1 MIFNTYIIN
10 LKRSPDRLKRTI
22 DELSKANIMQFEHF
36 LAVDGSSVHRK
47 SHEISSLCQ
56 MFCTN
61 EIIGCALSHITL
73 AKMFHNLNEE
83 FCLVLEDDIR
93 ILNYKTFKDHVI
105 DLYNKFKH
113 KDIIRLFCQGICN
126 ENSGLFAGSTA
137 AYILTKK
144 GASIIKDYKISYHID
159 IQYFLLD
166 VQNFN
171 IISTYDNEV
180 EYFNPIENISVF
192 NQKIGFWANQ
202 TCCELFSFKIKFRL
216 VLIIIILVVL
226 INIYNSVWNIN

>member
-36 LAVDGSSVHRK
+36 LAVDGNNVNRK
-47 SHEISSLCQ
+47 SDEINAFCS
-56 MFCTN
+56 MFCTSD
-61 EIIGCALSHITL
+61 IIGCALSHITL
-73 AKMFHNLNEE
+73 AKMFHSLNED

-93 ILNYKTFKDHVI
+93 ILNHSSFKKAVI

-113 KDIIRLFCQGICN
+113 KDIIRLFCQGICS
-126 ENSGLFAGSTA
+126 ESSGLFAGSTA

-144 GASIIKDYKISYHID
+144 GASIIKNYKVSYHID

-171 IISTYDNEV
+171 IVSTYDNYFK
-180 EYFNPIENISVF
+180 YFNPLDNISIL

-216 VLIIIILVVL
+216 VFIIITLLILR
-226 INIYNSVWNIN
+226 NIYNLVWKRN